1 MPWHVLDDELSS
13 LIKTSRHKT
22 LASSKR
28 PPRLPYTPQYITAL
42 HARLNLEKPFDA
54 AVFACLTTCFY
65 SCARLGEFTVP
76 TLSSFDPSRHV
87 SPRLVSEERDRQGLM
102 VTQFALPF
110 TKTSSTGEEV
120 FWAAQAGPTNPRAAL
135 DNHLQIN
142 SPPPSGHLFAYKY
155 KKGYRP
161 MTKHDFLKRLDSAA
175 REAGLTPL
183 HGHSIRIGGTLELL
197 LCGIP
202 FDVVKTM
209 GRWSSDAFTGYLRR
223 HAQILVPYLQDS
235 PELHNDFV
243 RLAMPRPRS

>member
-1 MPWHVLDDELSS
+1 
-13 LIKTSRHKT
+13 
-22 LASSKR
+22 
-28 PPRLPYTPQYITAL
+28 
-42 HARLNLEKPFDA
+42 
-54 AVFACLTTCFY
+54 
-65 SCARLGEFTVP
+65 
-76 TLSSFDPSRHV
+76 
-87 SPRLVSEERDRQGLM
+87 M

-161 MTKHDFLKRLDSAA
+161 MTKRDFLKRLDSAA

-197 LCGIP
+197 LRGIP

-223 HAQILVPYLQDS
+223 HAQILAPYLQDS